1 MTDSLSTRQKA
12 FATAGIMLTLLL
24 VALDQ
29 TVVGTAMPRIIAEL
43 NGLSVYAWVTT
54 AYLVAS
60 TVVVPVSGKL
70 GDMFGRKPFMLVGM
84 VGFMAGSW
92 LSGFSQ
98 SMTEL
103 IAFRAIQ
110 GIFGGILFSIIFT
123 VLADIFEPAQL
134 VRVQGLFGAVFG
146 LSSVIGPT
154 VGGWITDNLSWR
166 WVFYVNIPV
175 GALAILTTVFFLPFV
190 KSKASW
196 KEIDFV
202 GVVLLSAG
210 VIPFLIGLSITN
222 THAWTSPE
230 VLSLLVGGG
239 AVLVAFG
246 AYETRIARNP
256 VVPFELFR
264 RNQFAVMALMSFFT
278 SIGLFGGILFVP
290 LLYQGVLSISATNS
304 GNLLIP
310 MTAGLVVFSTISGQL
325 LPRIKYYRIIGV
337 LGIAAM
343 ILGMLLLTTVTPS
356 TSQWT
361 VAAYTV
367 ILGGGLG
374 LTFPLS
380 ISVVQVALPQEV
392 VGVATSQM
400 QFWRNL
406 GGVVG
411 TAVLGSILANR
422 LTTHIQSQV
431 AALHLPP
438 EFLRGV
444 PSGGSPQSILDPNN
458 LAHIR
463 ASLVPAARPVFDQ
476 VIHAIRLGLADA
488 IHDVFLIGAAIL
500 IVAMVTS
507 AFLKEIPIP
516 RGRRPARGVEVEPE
530 AREQVPGV
538 LRLAPGVSADG

>member
-1 MTDSLSTRQKA
+1 MTSSLSTRQKA
-12 FATAGIMLTLLL
+12 FATVGIMLTLLL

-29 TVVGTAMPRIIAEL
+29 TVVGTAMPRIIADL

-70 GDMFGRKPFMLVGM
+70 GDMFGRKPFVLVGM
-84 VGFMAGSW
+84 VGFMIGSW
-92 LSGFSQ
+92 LSGLSQ
-98 SMTEL
+98 SMPEL
-103 IAFRAIQ
+103 IAFRAVQ
-110 GIFGGILFSIIFT
+110 GIFGGVLFANTFT
-123 VLADIFEPAQL
+123 VLADIFEPAQR
-134 VRVQGLFGAVFG
+134 VRMQGLFGAVFG

-154 VGGWITDNLSWR
+154 AGGWITDNLTWR

-175 GALAILTTVFFLPFV
+175 GVLAILTTAIFLPYV

-196 KEIDFV
+196 REIDFV

-210 VIPFLIGLSITN
+210 VIPLLIGLSITN

-230 VLSLLVGGG
+230 VLTLLISGG
-239 AVLVAFG
+239 VILVAFW
-246 AYETRIARNP
+246 AYETPIAGNP
-256 VVPFELFR
+256 IVPFELFR

-278 SIGLFGGILFVP
+278 AVGMFGGILFVP
-290 LLYQGVLSISATNS
+290 LLYQGVLGVSATNS

-310 MTAGLVVFSTISGQL
+310 MMGGLVVFSTISGQL
-325 LPRIKYYRIIGV
+325 LPRIKFYRIIGV
-337 LGIAAM
+337 LGIAGM
-343 ILGMLLLTTVTPS
+343 ILGMLLLTTVTTS

-367 ILGGGLG
+367 IMGGGLG

-380 ISVVQVALPQEV
+380 ISVVQVALPQQV

-422 LTTHIQSQV
+422 LTTHIQSQM

-438 EFLRGV
+438 QLSGV

-463 ASLVPAARPVFDQ
+463 AGLAPAARPVFDQ
-476 VIHAIRLGLADA
+476 VIHAIRIGLADA
-488 IHDVFLIGAAIL
+488 IHDVFLIGAVIL
-500 IVAMVTS
+500 IVAMIAS
-507 AFLKEIPIP
+507 AFLKEVPIP
-516 RGRRPARGVEVEPE
+516 RGRRPAPGLEVEPE
-530 AREQVPGV
+530 AREQKQEA
-538 LRLAPGVSADG
+538 LRVAPGTEA

>member
-12 FATAGIMLTLLL
+12 FATVGIMLTLLL

-29 TVVGTAMPRIIAEL
+29 TVVGTAMPRIVADL

-70 GDMFGRKPFMLVGM
+70 GDMFGRKPFVLVGM
-84 VGFMAGSW
+84 VGFMVGSW

-123 VLADIFEPAQL
+123 VLADIFEPAQR
-134 VRVQGLFGAVFG
+134 VRMQGLFGAVFG

-175 GALAILTTVFFLPFV
+175 GVLAILTTAFFLPYV

-202 GVVLLSAG
+202 GVALLSVG

-230 VLSLLVGGG
+230 VLTLLIGGG
-239 AVLVAFG
+239 AVLVAFF
-246 AYETRIARNP
+246 AYETRIARDP

-310 MTAGLVVFSTISGQL
+310 MLAGLVVFSTISGQL
-325 LPRIKYYRIIGV
+325 LSRIKYYRIIGV
-337 LGIAAM
+337 LGIAGM

-380 ISVVQVALPQEV
+380 ISVVQVALPQQV

-438 EFLRGV
+438 QLLGGV
-444 PSGGSPQSILDPNN
+444 PIGGSPQSVLDPNN

-463 ASLVPAARPVFDQ
+463 AALAPAARPVFDQ
-476 VIHAIRLGLADA
+476 VIYAIRLGLADA

-507 AFLKEIPIP
+507 AFLKEVPIP
-516 RGRRPARGVEVEPE
+516 RGGRPAPGTEVEPE
-530 AREQVPGV
+530 AREQVQEALRPGP
-538 LRLAPGVSADG
+538 RTEA

>member
-1 MTDSLSTRQKA
+1 MTSSLSTRQKA
-12 FATAGIMLTLLL
+12 FATVGIMLTLLL

-29 TVVGTAMPRIIAEL
+29 TVVGTAMPRIIADL

-70 GDMFGRKPFMLVGM
+70 GDMFGRKPFVLVGM
-84 VGFMAGSW
+84 VGFMIGSW
-92 LSGFSQ
+92 LSGLSQ
-98 SMTEL
+98 SMPEL
-103 IAFRAIQ
+103 IAFRAVQ
-110 GIFGGILFSIIFT
+110 GIFGGVLFANTFT
-123 VLADIFEPAQL
+123 VLADIFEPAQR
-134 VRVQGLFGAVFG
+134 VRMQGLFGAVFG

-154 VGGWITDNLSWR
+154 AGGWITDNLTWR

-175 GALAILTTVFFLPFV
+175 GVLAILTTAIFLPHV
-190 KSKASW
+190 KSNASW
-196 KEIDFV
+196 REIDFV

-210 VIPFLIGLSITN
+210 VIPLLIGLSITN

-230 VLSLLVGGG
+230 VLTLLIGGG
-239 AVLVAFG
+239 VILVAFW
-246 AYETRIARNP
+246 AYETRLAGNP
-256 VVPFELFR
+256 IVPFELFR

-278 SIGLFGGILFVP
+278 AVGMFGGILFVP
-290 LLYQGVLSISATNS
+290 LLYQGVLGVSATNS

-310 MTAGLVVFSTISGQL
+310 MMGGLVVFSTISGQL
-325 LPRIKYYRIIGV
+325 LPRIKFYRIIGV
-337 LGIAAM
+337 LGIAGM
-343 ILGMLLLTTVTPS
+343 ILGMLLLTTVTTS

-367 ILGGGLG
+367 IMGGGLG

-380 ISVVQVALPQEV
+380 ISVVQVALPQQV

-411 TAVLGSILANR
+411 TAILGSILANR

-431 AALHLPP
+431 AALHLPSQ
-438 EFLRGV
+438 LSGV

-458 LAHIR
+458 LAHVR
-463 ASLVPAARPVFDQ
+463 AGLAPAARPVFDQ
-476 VIHAIRLGLADA
+476 VIHAIRIGLADA
-488 IHDVFLIGAAIL
+488 IHDVFLIGAVIL
-500 IVAMVTS
+500 IVAMVAS
-507 AFLKEIPIP
+507 AFLKEVPIP
-516 RGRRPARGVEVEPE
+516 RGRQPGPVLEEEPE
-530 AREQVPGV
+530 SREQIKEA
-538 LRLAPGVSADG
+538 LRVAPGAEA

>member
-1 MTDSLSTRQKA
+1 MTLSTRQKA
-12 FATAGIMLTLLL
+12 FATVGIMLTLLL

-29 TVVGTAMPRIIAEL
+29 TVVGTAMPRIIADL

-70 GDMFGRKPFMLVGM
+70 GDMFGRKPFVLVGM
-84 VGFMAGSW
+84 VGFMIGSW
-92 LSGFSQ
+92 LSGLSQ
-98 SMTEL
+98 SMPEL
-103 IAFRAIQ
+103 IAFRAVQ
-110 GIFGGILFSIIFT
+110 GIFGGVLFANTFT
-123 VLADIFEPAQL
+123 VLADIFEPAQR
-134 VRVQGLFGAVFG
+134 VRMQGLFGAVFG

-154 VGGWITDNLSWR
+154 AGGWITDNLTWR

-175 GALAILTTVFFLPFV
+175 GVLAILTTAVFLPFV

-196 KEIDFV
+196 REIDFV
-202 GVVLLSAG
+202 GVLLLSAG
-210 VIPFLIGLSITN
+210 VIPLLIGLSITN

-230 VLSLLVGGG
+230 VLTLLIGGG
-239 AVLVAFG
+239 VILVAFW
-246 AYETRIARNP
+246 AYETRSARNP
-256 VVPFELFR
+256 IVPFELFR

-278 SIGLFGGILFVP
+278 AVGMFGGILFVP
-290 LLYQGVLSISATNS
+290 LLYQGVLGVSATNS

-310 MTAGLVVFSTISGQL
+310 MMGGLVVFSTISGQL
-325 LPRIKYYRIIGV
+325 LPRIKFYRIIGV
-337 LGIAAM
+337 LGIAGM
-343 ILGMLLLTTVTPS
+343 ILGMLLLTTVTTS

-367 ILGGGLG
+367 IMGGGLG

-380 ISVVQVALPQEV
+380 ISVVQVALPQQV

-411 TAVLGSILANR
+411 TGVLGSILANR
-422 LTTHIQSQV
+422 LTTHIQSQL
-431 AALHLPP
+431 AALRLPP
-438 EFLRGV
+438 QFRI

-463 ASLVPAARPVFDQ
+463 AGLAPAARPVFDQ

-488 IHDVFLIGAAIL
+488 IHDVFLIGAVIL
-500 IVAMVTS
+500 IVAMVAS
-507 AFLKEIPIP
+507 AFLKEVPIP
-516 RGRRPARGVEVEPE
+516 RGRRPAPGLEVEPE
-530 AREQVPGV
+530 ASEQKQEA
-538 LRLAPGVSADG
+538 LRVARGTEA

>member
-1 MTDSLSTRQKA
+1 MTSSLSTRQKA
-12 FATAGIMLTLLL
+12 FATVGIMLTLLL

-29 TVVGTAMPRIIAEL
+29 TVVGTAMPRIIADL

-70 GDMFGRKPFMLVGM
+70 GDMFGRKPFVLVGM
-84 VGFMAGSW
+84 VGFMIGSW
-92 LSGFSQ
+92 LSGLSQ
-98 SMTEL
+98 SMPEL
-103 IAFRAIQ
+103 IAFRAVQ
-110 GIFGGILFSIIFT
+110 GIFGGVLFANTFT
-123 VLADIFEPAQL
+123 VLADIFEPAQR
-134 VRVQGLFGAVFG
+134 VRMQGLFGAVFG

-154 VGGWITDNLSWR
+154 AGGWITDNLTWR

-175 GALAILTTVFFLPFV
+175 GVLAILTTAIFLPYV

-196 KEIDFV
+196 REIDFV

-210 VIPFLIGLSITN
+210 VIPLLIGLSITN

-230 VLSLLVGGG
+230 VLTLLISGG
-239 AVLVAFG
+239 VILVAFW
-246 AYETRIARNP
+246 AYETRIAGNP
-256 VVPFELFR
+256 IVPFELFR

-278 SIGLFGGILFVP
+278 AVGMFGGILFVP
-290 LLYQGVLSISATNS
+290 LLYQGVLGVSATNS

-310 MTAGLVVFSTISGQL
+310 MMGGLVVFSTISGQL
-325 LPRIKYYRIIGV
+325 LPRIKFYRIIGV
-337 LGIAAM
+337 LGIAGM
-343 ILGMLLLTTVTPS
+343 ILGMLLLTTVTTS

-367 ILGGGLG
+367 IMGGGLG

-380 ISVVQVALPQEV
+380 ISVVQVALPQQV

-422 LTTHIQSQV
+422 LTTHIQSQM

-438 EFLRGV
+438 QLSGV

-463 ASLVPAARPVFDQ
+463 AGLAPAARPVFDQ
-476 VIHAIRLGLADA
+476 VIHAIRIGLADA
-488 IHDVFLIGAAIL
+488 IHDVFLIGAVIL
-500 IVAMVTS
+500 IVAMIAS
-507 AFLKEIPIP
+507 AFLKEVPIP
-516 RGRRPARGVEVEPE
+516 RGRRPAPGLEVEPE
-530 AREQVPGV
+530 AREQKQEA
-538 LRLAPGVSADG
+538 LRVAPGTEA

>member
-1 MTDSLSTRQKA
+1 
-12 FATAGIMLTLLL
+12 MLTLLL

-29 TVVGTAMPRIIAEL
+29 TVVGTAMPRIIANL
-43 NGLSVYAWVTT
+43 NGLSAYAWVTT

-70 GDMFGRKPFMLVGM
+70 GDMFGRKPFVLVGM

-92 LSGFSQ
+92 LSGLSQ

-103 IAFRAIQ
+103 IAFRAVQ

-175 GALAILTTVFFLPFV
+175 GALAILTTVFFVPYV
-190 KSKASW
+190 KSQASW

-230 VLSLLVGGG
+230 VLTLLFGGG

-310 MTAGLVVFSTISGQL
+310 MTGGLVVFSTISGQL
-325 LPRIKYYRIIGV
+325 LPRIRYYRIIGV
-337 LGIAAM
+337 VGIAAM
-343 ILGMLLLTTVTPS
+343 ILGMLLLSTVTPS

-422 LTTHIQSQV
+422 LTTHIQGQV

-444 PSGGSPQSILDPNN
+444 PTGGSPQSILDPNN

-463 ASLVPAARPVFDQ
+463 AGLAPAARPVFDQ

-488 IHDVFLIGAAIL
+488 IHDVFLIGAVIL
-500 IVAMVTS
+500 IMALVTS
-507 AFLKEIPIP
+507 AFLKEVPIP
-516 RGRRPARGVEVEPE
+516 RGRRPAPGIEVEPE
-530 AREQVPGV
+530 VRGQVQEP
-538 LRLAPGVSADG
+538 LRLATGANADG

>member
-12 FATAGIMLTLLL
+12 FATVGIMLTLLL

-60 TVVVPVSGKL
+60 TVVIPVSGKL

-84 VGFMAGSW
+84 VGFMVGSW

-110 GIFGGILFSIIFT
+110 GIFGGILFSTIFT

-175 GALAILTTVFFLPFV
+175 GALAILTTVFFVPYV

-202 GVVLLSAG
+202 GVVLLSVG

-230 VLSLLVGGG
+230 VLTLVIGGG
-239 AVLVAFG
+239 VVLVAFG

-278 SIGLFGGILFVP
+278 SIGLFGGVLFVP

-310 MTAGLVVFSTISGQL
+310 MTGGLVVFSTISGQL

-343 ILGMLLLTTVTPS
+343 ILATLLLTTVTPS

-431 AALHLPP
+431 AALNLPP
-438 EFLRGV
+438 ALLRGV
-444 PSGGSPQSILDPNN
+444 PIGGSPQAILDPSN

-463 ASLVPAARPVFDQ
+463 AGLAPAARPVFDQ
-476 VIHAIRLGLADA
+476 VIHAIRVGLADA

-507 AFLKEIPIP
+507 AFLKEVPIP
-516 RGRRPARGVEVEPE
+516 RGRRPAPGIEVEPE
-530 AREQVPGV
+530 ARGPVQGN
-538 LRLAPGVSADG
+538 LRLAPGANADG